1 MVLQIWYFDNGV
13 GTEANAHDKSI
24 NEGGDNTVY
33 RQQSE
38 TKGEND
44 TVELDKQRELKI
56 LQFDLYLSIPAYCE
70 HTPRM
75 KEHLDSA
82 LVYHHQ
88 EQEPF
93 GNR

>member
-1 MVLQIWYFDNGV
+1 MDHPSQVDAQLSQQHHHKYEALTIPKKNHHPLVCPD
-13 GTEANAHDKSI
+13 TESA
-24 NEGGDNTVY
+24 
-33 RQQSE
+33 Q
-38 TKGEND
+38 
-44 TVELDKQRELKI
+44 
-56 LQFDLYLSIPAYCE
+56 PAYCE

-82 LVYHHQ
+82 LGYHHQ